1 MAFSNT
7 SYSETVTSLLGNMN
21 KFVKNDYYKFSDKPP
36 TPVEYFHINKHAST
50 LDEGSKLA
58 FTDIGKDS
66 PLRFNL
72 VHDFMLYG
80 IDSPISIS
88 YQSDEYGLESSSI
101 EGDAYALPNTIRPIP
116 GDIFIISYMK
126 ETIIFTIIESSP
138 DTLEDGSN
146 MWKITYKSRP
156 TSSVEISQLYRQVV
170 GEYKFIIDNIGTEYN
185 CILKTDVVDFVK
197 LVDTKIKLLKSYFKR
212 LFYNKRVQTFTFK
225 YLNDYFYDP
234 YLIEFIRR
242 NKVLEGDEEYVYVAH
257 QTHLDTL
264 FPMLYNNTIFR
275 CLETKDYSHIQAYPH
290 RGVGKLITGANNIF
304 YNRIEDYWEIYYD
317 YNPGYEA
324 LRKIPCFMDE
334 FISHVE
340 DGELLEANITFYN
353 IIIKYFYGDS
363 IDIFDIDELD
373 KIQYQD
379 NSILF
384 YALPCLIY
392 CLENSMKELIK
403 IKEDAEDNILDKE
416 D

>member
-7 SYSETVTSLLGNMN
+7 SYSETVSSLLGDMTS
-21 KFVKNDYYKFSDKPP
+21 FVKNDYYKFSDKPP

-50 LDEGSKLA
+50 LDEGSQLA
-58 FTDIGKDS
+58 FADIGKDS

-72 VHDFMLYG
+72 IHNFMLYG
-80 IDSPISIS
+80 IDTPMAIN
-88 YQSDEYGLESSSI
+88 YQSDEYGLESGAI
-101 EGDAYALPNTIRPIP
+101 EGDAYALPNTVKPIP
-116 GDIFIISYMK
+116 GDIFIINYLK
-126 ETIIFTIIESSP
+126 ETVIFIVTEVSP
-138 DTLEDGSN
+138 DTLNDGSN
-146 MWKITYKSRP
+146 MWRIAYKSKS
-156 TSSVEISQLYRQVV
+156 TYNEKVKALYRQVV
-170 GEYKFIIDNIGTEYN
+170 GEYNFIIDNIGTEYN

-197 LVDTKIKLLKSYFKR
+197 LVDEKIKVLKSYFKR

-225 YLNDYFYDP
+225 YLNEYFYDP
-234 YLIEFIRR
+234 YMIEFLRR
-242 NKVLEGDEEYVYVAH
+242 NKVLEGDSEYIYVSH
-257 QTHLDTL
+257 QTQLDTL

-275 CLETKDYSHIQAYPH
+275 CLETKDYAHIQGYPH
-290 RGVGKLITGANNIF
+290 RGVGKLITSLNNIF

-317 YNPGYEA
+317 YNPGYEP
-324 LRKIPCFMDE
+324 LKQIPCFMDE

-340 DGELLEANITFYN
+340 DGEVLEANITFYN
-353 IIIKYFYGDS
+353 IIIKYFYDDS

-384 YALPCLIY
+384 YALPCIIY

-403 IKEDAEDNILDKE
+403 IKDDAEDNILDKE